1 MLPVAQIF
9 SSYTI
14 IISMEKCVFGLEMFS
29 MGLQISK
36 STFEVVEKQKI
47 LSKAHKIDLQTP
59 TVAK

>member
-1 MLPVAQIF
+1 
-9 SSYTI
+9 
-14 IISMEKCVFGLEMFS
+14 MEKCVFGLEMFS